1 MEAVDHQRATTIN
14 RVSMMMPNV
23 NDISCTQQHYSD
35 IDEEIEIDHEIDIDT
50 SSNLIPSSVAM
61 ISIAND
67 DYDGPCDTKSL
78 SIRESAQAIAA
89 SRIFGASEEDDAA
102 AVIAAANRD
111 CQNCHH
117 NDVDNDS
124 DDEEF
129 EILPNL
135 ANLVAASLRDR
146 VVLEQMEEIKLLK
159 KQLKASRKVE
169 ITGKDGIPVYARGDF
184 TKGQFNWDVHSCG
197 QGHDVAL
204 GGPGVFWDVGLK
216 MKRFDDEMSIPL
228 QNLKHIEIR
237 IGGVLYCTSEEVE
250 GVNMALGIRPG
261 NRFDHKRVVDMK
273 RSVVCEFN
281 PEDDS
286 LGRNAFLTFHMTGF
300 PRDSWR
306 SLQSVAMLNR
316 SNALLQQR
324 REEER
329 EERREARQRER
340 LEVDLPPIDDN
351 EWEDSD
357 DEEDEESEPFDVY
370 RYIAHSLSR
379 RHPEQRAN
387 FTSVS
392 FCVKSV
398 RSKIKQLRTDCA
410 LFEDERSR
418 AFKRL
423 DEIREE
429 EAMMAEY
436 E

>member
-1 MEAVDHQRATTIN
+1 
-14 RVSMMMPNV
+14 MMMPDV
-23 NDISCTQQHYSD
+23 NDISCTEQHYSD
-35 IDEEIEIDHEIDIDT
+35 IEEIEIDHDEIDDIIDT
-50 SSNLIPSSVAM
+50 SSNLTPSSVAM
-61 ISIAND
+61 TSIAND
-67 DYDGPCDTKSL
+67 DNDGHCDIESL

-102 AVIAAANRD
+102 AVIAAANHD
-111 CQNCHH
+111 CSCSTQNCHH
-117 NDVDNDS
+117 NDDENDS

-169 ITGKDGIPVYARGDF
+169 ITGKDGTPVYARGDF
-184 TKGQFNWDVHSCG
+184 TKGQFNWDMHSCG
-197 QGHDVAL
+197 QGQDVAL

-261 NRFDHKRVVDMK
+261 NHFDHKRVFDMK

-329 EERREARQRER
+329 EERREVRQRER
-340 LEVDLPPIDDN
+340 FEADLPPIDDN
-351 EWEDSD
+351 DWEDSD

-398 RSKIKQLRTDCA
+398 RSKIKQLRTDCE

-423 DEIREE
+423 DEIRVE